1 MSKFVRHMTVLIFRM
16 VGLYIF
22 DFQNDFAGIG
32 WLRQSHESIAM
43 TNLKGM
49 GQRALGAVPAL
60 ADLSD
65 RVLFGEV
72 WERGVLGKRDRSLVT
87 VACLIALG
95 RDEQLPLHLET
106 AIAHGITGDEL
117 REVVTH
123 LAFYA
128 GWPAAATAAR
138 LLGAIESDAR

>member
-1 MSKFVRHMTVLIFRM
+1 MMVWSITNGGMT
-16 VGLYIF
+16 
-22 DFQNDFAGIG
+22 
-32 WLRQSHESIAM
+32 M
-43 TNLKGM
+43 TTLQGM

-72 WERGVLGKRDRSLVT
+72 WERDGLTKRDRSLVT
-87 VACLIALG
+87 VACLIALN
-95 RDEQLPLHLET
+95 RAEQLPFHLRTAVGNGVTLTELEET
-106 AIAHGITGDEL
+106 
-117 REVVTH
+117 VTH

-138 LLGAIESDAR
+138 LLGDVRADAR

>member
-1 MSKFVRHMTVLIFRM
+1 MT
-16 VGLYIF
+16 
-22 DFQNDFAGIG
+22 
-32 WLRQSHESIAM
+32 
-43 TNLKGM
+43 TLKGI

-60 ADLSD
+60 AELSD

-72 WERGVLGKRDRSLVT
+72 WERSVLGKRDRSLVT
-87 VACLIALG
+87 VACLVALG
-95 RDEQLPLHLET
+95 RDEQLPFHLAT
-106 AIAHGITGDEL
+106 AIDHGVTREEL

-138 LLGAIESDAR
+138 LLGAIESNAR

>member
-1 MSKFVRHMTVLIFRM
+1 MMASSTNQGAKTMTT
-16 VGLYIF
+16 
-22 DFQNDFAGIG
+22 
-32 WLRQSHESIAM
+32 M
-43 TNLKGM
+43 TGM

-72 WERGVLGKRDRSLVT
+72 WEREELSKRDRSLVT
-87 VACLIALG
+87 VACLVALC
-95 RDEQLPLHLET
+95 RDGQLPFHLQT
-106 AIAHGITGDEL
+106 ALDNGVTRQEL
-117 REVVTH
+117 EEVVTH

-138 LLGAIESDAR
+138 LLGDLN

>member
-1 MSKFVRHMTVLIFRM
+1 MTI
-16 VGLYIF
+16 
-22 DFQNDFAGIG
+22 
-32 WLRQSHESIAM
+32 
-43 TNLKGM
+43 LKGM
-49 GQRALGAVPAL
+49 GQHALGAVPAL
-60 ADLSD
+60 AELSD

-72 WERGVLGKRDRSLVT
+72 WERDALGKRDRSLVT

-95 RDEQLPLHLET
+95 RDEQLPFHLAA
-106 AIAHGITGDEL
+106 AIDHGVTVDEL

-138 LLGAIESDAR
+138 LMGALESDAR